1 MYVNLIVINVLSIA
15 KFHWKFACESSF
27 TQFRQRDRY
36 PCFHRTFLVFIML
49 LVSARG
55 GFSYRRGVRRNWW
68 RGVST
73 SVPFPVP
80 PLFYPFPSLPLPRP
94 VASEEQREQCSPKL
108 KLPPPL
114 KCGRPTTNKTK
125 CRPIVLTST
134 PYSYTRS
141 GGYLWTESLPNAVP
155 RVTFTSCPFL

>member
-1 MYVNLIVINVLSIA
+1 MKAAGLQFIFITSSTRYVRGNSSATLLLYISCIILYTSIMSPRNRLYMSKYVNLIVINVLSIA
-15 KFHWKFACESSF
+15 QFHWKFACESSF

-108 KLPPPL
+108 KLPPP
-114 KCGRPTTNKTK
+114 
-125 CRPIVLTST
+125 
-134 PYSYTRS
+134 
-141 GGYLWTESLPNAVP
+141 
-155 RVTFTSCPFL
+155 